1 MSKKENNNEGIVIP
15 GSAIEKI
22 MELWE
27 KSIDSENERKEER
40 DLAKKIRNKI
50 LQEEGANIRA
60 QLTRIK
66 NKMDKADIA
75 SKEYLDLLDTYE
87 KFIQIVGWF

>member
-27 KSIDSENERKEER
+27 KSIDIENERKEER
-40 DLAKKIRNKI
+40 DLAKKIRNEI
-50 LQEEGANIRA
+50 LQDEGANIRM